1 MKEAAPM
8 KTPRITD
15 AQVDLLAERLRAVG
29 VGRREFL
36 KVAAGLAAMGPA
48 GFNHR
53 PADAAPKLAPGEKLP
68 KDQTF
73 RYGGGAWWQDDPTSH
88 DFNKDLYCNG
98 VPALFAGLMKFN
110 ADHQSV
116 LYVASKVSSNPD
128 GSQWIFTIRKD
139 SKWSDGSPCTARD
152 FEWSWK
158 RQLDPASAAP
168 YAAFLYDIKNAQAFN
183 KKELTDPSQVGVRA
197 KDDWTLEVTLEGPR
211 GYFPVLSA
219 YLAALPA
226 HRPSVEKH
234 GDKWT
239 EAGNIVTNGPFVLE
253 QWEHNKQMVL
263 RKNPYFFGAKDVH
276 VEKMIIPI
284 IPVQAGSLPYENN
297 ELDLTWLQPGDL
309 KKLQSDPRM
318 QKDVFQ
324 YPYPWTWYLLPQA
337 TKPPFDNLKVR
348 RAVAHAVDREN
359 VVKVSQGLA
368 IPAWSMI
375 PPGFP
380 GAVDDPKIKAIQRY
394 DKKAALEQLKGTPF
408 EGGKN
413 WPKITL
419 SMREEGLGSKPLAE
433 AVQAVLLDSL
443 NMKTDLE
450 VLEQRVFRERLW
462 KQDLQFVWIR
472 WFMDYPDPH
481 NEYFDTFYGKKTTGK
496 RQAWVN
502 DAFDKEL
509 EGGRDT
515 RDPKKRLEHY
525 KKAEEIMQMDVGYVP
540 VAWVARF
547 AAAKPWV
554 KGIEKNKQGQ
564 NVIDGN
570 IYVDMMRHIYIIEKG

>member
-1 MKEAAPM
+1 MA
-8 KTPRITD
+8 T
-15 AQVDLLAERLRAVG
+15 
-29 VGRREFL
+29 
-36 KVAAGLAAMGPA
+36 KVEG
-48 GFNHR
+48 
-53 PADAAPKLAPGEKLP
+53 
-68 KDQTF
+68 
-73 RYGGGAWWQDDPTSH
+73 
-88 DFNKDLYCNG
+88 NKDG
-98 VPALFAGLMKFN
+98 
-110 ADHQSV
+110 SV
-116 LYVASKVSSNPD
+116 
-128 GSQWIFTIRKD
+128 WTFTIRKD
-139 SKWSDGSPCTARD
+139 SRWSDNAPLSARD

-168 YAAFLYDIKNAQAFN
+168 YASFLYDIKNGEAFN
-183 KKELTDPSQVGVRA
+183 KKQITDASQVGVRA

-211 GYFPVLSA
+211 GYFPVLAA

-226 HRPSVEKH
+226 YRPAVEKF

-239 EAGNIVTNGPFVLE
+239 EAANIVCNGPFTLE
-253 QWEHNKQMVL
+253 AWEHNRQIVL
-263 RKNPYFFGAKDVH
+263 KKNPYYYAAKDVH
-276 VEKMIIPI
+276 LTRVVIPI
-284 IPVQAGSLPYENN
+284 VPLASGSLPYENN
-297 ELDLTWLQPGDL
+297 ELDMTPLQSGDL
-309 KKLQSDPRM
+309 KRLQSDPRM
-318 QKDVFQ
+318 SKDVFR
-324 YPYPWTWYLLPQA
+324 YPFPGTWYLLPQV

-348 RAVAHAVDREN
+348 KAVSLAIDREN
-359 VVKVSQGLA
+359 VVKVSQGFA

-380 GAVDDPKIKAIQRY
+380 GAIDDASIKAIQRY
-394 DKKAALEQLKGTPF
+394 DRKAALEALKGTPF

-419 SMREEGLGSKPLAE
+419 TMREEGLGSKPLAE
-433 AVQAVLLDSL
+433 AVQAVLLDTL

-509 EGGRDT
+509 EAGRDT
-515 RDPKKRLEHY
+515 REAKKRLEHY
-525 KKAEEIMQMDVGYVP
+525 KKAEEIMQQDVGYVP
-540 VAWVARF
+540 VAWVVRY

-554 KGIEKNKQGQ
+554 KGIEKNKAGEF
-564 NVIDGN
+564 VVDGN
-570 IYVDMMRHIYIIEKG
+570 IYVDMLQHIYIVEKG